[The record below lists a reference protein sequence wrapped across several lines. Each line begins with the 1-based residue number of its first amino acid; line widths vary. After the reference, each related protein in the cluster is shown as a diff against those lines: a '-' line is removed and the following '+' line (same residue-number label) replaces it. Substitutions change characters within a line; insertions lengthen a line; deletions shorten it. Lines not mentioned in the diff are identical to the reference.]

1 MTLVVDAG
9 ALVALERNY
18 RSMWRRLRAELDAGT
33 VPVTHAGVV
42 GQVWRG
48 ARGRQASLARALAGI
63 EIVALDDDSIVTS
76 DPAGIQR
83 LVDAAARRVDVV
95 PA

>member
-9 ALVALERNY
+9 ALVALERND

-48 ARGRQASLARALAGI
+48 GRGRQPSLAR
-63 EIVALDDDSIVTS
+63 VVQRDDLDS
-76 DPAGIQR
+76 GEG
-83 LVDAAARRVDVV
+83 VDAAARRVDVV

>member
-9 ALVALERNY
+9 ALVALERND

-48 ARGRQASLARALAGI
+48 ARGRQASLAR
-63 EIVALDDDSIVTS
+63 VVQRDDLDS
-76 DPAGIQR
+76 GEG
-83 LVDAAARRVDVV
+83 VDAAARRVDVV